1 MKKQI
6 CLKNSKGQVIRILPN
21 SIREDR
27 ILVTRNPED
36 QRLLFR
42 PVYEKKFL
50 ETQGWEIL
58 KELSCHEVLS
68 KPIPVTP
75 ELTLTSFQGSK
86 DSVILDPQNIQ
97 NEEESS
103 VFRKSVL
110 LSFLLGIFFV
120 SIMFNAPLPSKKEIE
135 EEIKQQVV
143 KIIKKQKQRTVEM
156 TFVTSS
162 RKKTAKKPTK
172 MTKKAIKRMGA
183 LAVLGSLS
191 QSKQK
196 GGLDLGAVKKSAGP
210 GLGGTQG
217 SGGVQTSLYAKG
229 IVSAPLGVGGN
240 LKGAGGYG
248 TKGKGG
254 GKAGYGKLSLV
265 GSAGTSVIPVG
276 TEIISGGGLS
286 NDDIWAVIFRNQGQI
301 RFCYEQGLQS
311 DPKLKG
317 VVRTQF
323 TIDSNGRVSK
333 VNIVG
338 TTVNSKIVEDCIALR
353 IKSWKFPLP
362 KVGRSISIKVP
373 FNLTKQGRG

>member
-1 MKKQI
+1 MVRV
-6 CLKNSKGQVIRILPN
+6 LPGSTEGRIL
-21 SIREDR
+21 I
-27 ILVTRNPED
+27 TRNPED

-42 PVYEKKFL
+42 PAYEKDFL
-50 ETQGWEIL
+50 EAQGWEVL
-58 KELSCHEVLS
+58 KELTYDEVVS
-68 KPIPVTP
+68 KKIQVTP
-75 ELTLTSFQGSK
+75 DLILTEFDKK
-86 DSVILDPQNIQ
+86 DQTSVILDPQTTQ
-97 NEEESS
+97 DQDDEESE
-103 VFRKSVL
+103 VFKKSAL
-110 LSFLLGIFFV
+110 LSILLGLFLI
-120 SIMFNAPLPSKKEIE
+120 SIMFNAPLPSEQEME

-143 KIIKKQKQRTVEM
+143 KIIKEQKRQTIKM
-156 TFVTSS
+156 TTISS
-162 RKKTAKKPTK
+162 REKTTKKPK
-172 MTKKAIKRMGA
+172 KLTKKAIKRMGA
-183 LAVLGSLS
+183 LAALGSLS
-191 QSKQK
+191 KSKQK

-276 TEIISGGGLS
+276 TEVISGGGLS

-323 TIDSNGRVSK
+323 TIDPNGRVSK
-333 VNIVG
+333 VGIIG

-362 KVGRSISIKVP
+362 KVGKSVSIKVP